1 MYVGHSNEDKSL
13 RLNPDEDIIDSWKVM
28 ISNDGHAEATDT
40 KPQGIFNNSAI
51 ALPPGYITTN
61 RPILLMAKNEKEAK
75 FIARYANTKF
85 FRRLLHIEAKSNS
98 IAKTSYKL
106 IPDISEFIDCYNE
119 IEDLDTFLNRF
130 FKLSK
135 ETIADINKRILPKEA

>member
-13 RLNPDEDIIDSWKVM
+13 RLNPDEDIDSWKVM

-51 ALPPGYITTN
+51 ALPPGYITSN

-75 FIARYANTKF
+75 FIARYANTIF
-85 FRRLLHIEAKSNS
+85 
-98 IAKTSYKL
+98 
-106 IPDISEFIDCYNE
+106 
-119 IEDLDTFLNRF
+119 LDVYCIL
-130 FKLSK
+130 KLSL
-135 ETIADINKRILPKEA
+135 IQ